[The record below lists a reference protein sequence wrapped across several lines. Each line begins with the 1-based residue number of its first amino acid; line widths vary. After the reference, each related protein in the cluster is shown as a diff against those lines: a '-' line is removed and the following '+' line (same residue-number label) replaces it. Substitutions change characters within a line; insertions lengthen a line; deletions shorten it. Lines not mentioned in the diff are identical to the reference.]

1 LPTASLFIILYTQSK
16 KEDQVN
22 RRSFLSA
29 GAVASVA
36 AAGFRPRY
44 IRAAQLAAQH
54 GEIYRKLGVRPL
66 INAAGTYTI
75 LSGSLMPERARRA
88 MEEASHSFVRLE
100 DLQKAVGERIAK
112 LLGAESAMV
121 TSGAAGAILLA
132 TAACVTGTD
141 LEMIRRLPNL
151 DGMKSEVIVP
161 REHRNGFDHAAR
173 TVGVKLVE
181 VETVDDLH
189 RAIGPQ
195 TAMLYFTNIFEPKGQ
210 IKRAE
215 FIAAGKQ
222 AGIPVFNDA
231 AAELP
236 PASNL
241 TSIIREGF
249 DLVAFSGGKGMRGPQ
264 STGLLLGRKDLIQA
278 ALLNNNPNEDA
289 IGRPCKVGKEEMLGL
304 LAALEEYLR
313 RDHEADMRLWRGFM
327 ESIARDLRG
336 ISTVTAEVY
345 VPGPGEHPIPY
356 LRVRWDENRLN
367 LKYADCAQQLR
378 DGDPSIE
385 VNAGGDGLNLASYNL
400 YSGEERI
407 VGFRLRGILREAVRR
422 G

>member
-1 LPTASLFIILYTQSK
+1 M
-16 KEDQVN
+16 D
-22 RRSFLSA
+22 RRTFLS
-29 GAVASVA
+29 GSAVVSVA

-75 LSGSLMPERARRA
+75 LTGSLMPERARRA
-88 MEEASHSFVRLE
+88 MEEAARSFVRLE

-112 LLGAESAMV
+112 LLGVESAMV
-121 TSGAAGAILLA
+121 TSGGAGSIMLA

-141 LEMIRRLPNL
+141 PEKIRRIPNL
-151 DGMKSEVIVP
+151 DGMKSEVIIP

-181 VETVDDLH
+181 VETLDDLH
-189 RAIGPQ
+189 RALGPQ

-210 IKRAE
+210 IKRQE

-241 TSIIREGF
+241 SSIVREGF
-249 DLVAFSGGKGMRGPQ
+249 DLVGFSGGKGLRGPQ
-264 STGLLLGRKDLIQA
+264 SSGLLLGRKELIQA
-278 ALLNNNPNEDA
+278 ALLNNNPYEDA
-289 IGRPCKVGKEEMLGL
+289 IGRPCKVGKEEMMGL

-313 RDHEADMRLWRGFM
+313 RDHEADMRLWRGFV
-327 ESIARDLRG
+327 ESVARDLRG

-345 VPGPGEHPIPY
+345 VPGPGAHPIPY
-356 LRVRWDENRLN
+356 LRVQWDQNRLN

-385 VNAGGDGLNLASYNL
+385 VNAGGDGLSLASYNL
-400 YSGEERI
+400 CPGEERI
-407 VGFRLRGILREAVRR
+407 VGFRLRGILRQAARR
-422 G
+422 A

>member
-1 LPTASLFIILYTQSK
+1 MT
-16 KEDQVN
+16 
-22 RRSFLSA
+22 RRIFLSS

-36 AAGFRPRY
+36 AAGFSPRY
-44 IRAAQLAAQH
+44 IRAAQMAAQH

-66 INAAGTYTI
+66 INVAGTYTI
-75 LSGSLMPERARRA
+75 LTGSLIPERARRA
-88 MEEASHSFVRLE
+88 MEEASLSFVRLE

-112 LLGAESAMV
+112 LLGCESAMV
-121 TSGAAGAILLA
+121 TSGGAGSILLA

-141 LEMIRRLPNL
+141 PEKIRRIPNL
-151 DGMKSEVIVP
+151 EGMKSEVIVP

-181 VETVDDLH
+181 VETLDDLH

-210 IKRAE
+210 IKRAD

-236 PASNL
+236 PATNL
-241 TSIIREGF
+241 SSIVREGF
-249 DLVAFSGGKGMRGPQ
+249 DLVGFSGGKGIRGPQ
-264 STGLLLGRKDLIQA
+264 SSGLLLGRKELIQA

-289 IGRPCKVGKEEMLGL
+289 IGRPCKVGKEEILGL
-304 LAALEEYLR
+304 LAALEEYVK

-327 ESIARDLRG
+327 ESVARDLRG
-336 ISTVTAEVY
+336 VSTVTAEVY
-345 VPGPGEHPIPY
+345 VPGPGAHPVPY
-356 LRVRWDENRLN
+356 LRVQWDENRLN

-400 YSGEERI
+400 YPGEERI
-407 VGFRLRGILREAVRR
+407 VGLRLRGILRQAARR
-422 G
+422 A

>member
-1 LPTASLFIILYTQSK
+1 MTRRTFFSTGAFTSL
-16 KEDQVN
+16 
-22 RRSFLSA
+22 
-29 GAVASVA
+29 A

-44 IRAAQLAAQH
+44 LRAAQMAARH
-54 GEIYRKLGVRPL
+54 GEIYRRLGVRPF

-75 LSGSLMPERARRA
+75 LTGSLMPERARRS
-88 MEEASHSFVRLE
+88 MEEAARCFVRLE
-100 DLQKAVGERIAK
+100 DLQQAVGKRIAE
-112 LLGAESAMV
+112 LLGAPSAMV
-121 TSGAAGAILLA
+121 TAGGACSILLA

-141 LEMIRRLPNL
+141 PDKIRRIPNL
-151 DGMKSEVIVP
+151 EGMKSEVIVP
-161 REHRNGFDHAAR
+161 RQHRNGFDHAAR

-181 VETVDDLH
+181 VDTADDLH

-215 FIAAGKQ
+215 FVAAGQQ

-249 DLVAFSGGKGMRGPQ
+249 DLVGFSGGKGLRGPQ
-264 STGLLLGRKDLIQA
+264 GSGLLLGRKDLIQA

-289 IGRPCKVGKEEMLGL
+289 IGRPSKVGKEEMLGL
-304 LAALEEYLR
+304 LAALEEYLK
-313 RDHEADMRLWRGFM
+313 RDHDADQRLWRRFM
-327 ESIARDLRG
+327 ESVASDLKG
-336 ISTVTAEVY
+336 IPTVTTEIY
-345 VPGPGEHPIPY
+345 VPGPGAHPIPY
-356 LRVRWDENRLN
+356 LRVQWDQNALN

-378 DGDPSIE
+378 DGDPSVE
-385 VNAGGDGLNLASYNL
+385 VNAGADGLNLASYNL
-400 YSGEERI
+400 YPGEERI
-407 VGFRLRGILREAVRR
+407 VGLRLRGILRPAARR
-422 G
+422 S

>member
-1 LPTASLFIILYTQSK
+1 VT
-16 KEDQVN
+16 
-22 RRSFLSA
+22 RRIFLSS
-29 GAVASVA
+29 GAAASVA

-44 IRAAQLAAQH
+44 IRAAQMAAQH
-54 GEIYRKLGVRPL
+54 GEIYRKLGVRPF

-75 LSGSLMPERARRA
+75 LSGSLLPERARHA
-88 MEEASHSFVRLE
+88 MEEAARCFVRLE
-100 DLQKAVGERIAK
+100 DLQKAAGERIAQ
-112 LLGAESAMV
+112 LLGVEAAMV
-121 TSGAAGAILLA
+121 TSGGAGSILLA
-132 TAACVTGTD
+132 TAACVTRSD
-141 LEMIRRLPNL
+141 EEKIRRIPNL
-151 DGMKSEVIVP
+151 EGMKNEVIVP

-241 TSIIREGF
+241 SNIFREGF
-249 DLVAFSGGKGMRGPQ
+249 DLVGFSGGKGLRGPQ
-264 STGLLLGRKDLIQA
+264 SSGLLLGRKELIQA
-278 ALLNNNPNEDA
+278 ALLNNNPIEDA
-289 IGRPCKVGKEEMLGL
+289 VGRPCKVGKEEIVGL
-304 LAALEEYLR
+304 LAALEEYVQ
-313 RDHEADMRLWRGFM
+313 RDHDADMRLWRGFV
-327 ESIARDLRG
+327 ESIAKDLRG
-336 ISTVTAEVY
+336 ISTVSTEIY
-345 VPGPGEHPIPY
+345 VPGPGAHPIPY
-356 LRVRWDENRLN
+356 LRVKWDEGRLN
-367 LKYADCAQQLR
+367 LKYVDCGQQLR

-385 VNAGGDGLNLASYNL
+385 VNAASDGLNLASYNM
-400 YSGEERI
+400 YPGEERI
-407 VGFRLRGILREAVRR
+407 VGLRLRGILRQAARQA
-422 G
+422 

>member
-1 LPTASLFIILYTQSK
+1 MT
-16 KEDQVN
+16 
-22 RRSFLSA
+22 RRIFLSSA
-29 GAVASVA
+29 AVASVA
-36 AAGFRPRY
+36 SAGLRPRY
-44 IRAAQLAAQH
+44 IRAARLAAQH

-88 MEEASHSFVRLE
+88 MEEAALSFVRLE

-112 LLGAESAMV
+112 LLGVESAMV
-121 TSGAAGAILLA
+121 TSGGAGSILLA

-141 LEMIRRLPNL
+141 PEKIRRLPNL
-151 DGMKSEVIVP
+151 EGMKNEVIVP

-173 TVGVKLVE
+173 TVGVKLIE
-181 VETVDDLH
+181 VATLDDLH

-241 TSIIREGF
+241 SSIFREGF
-249 DLVAFSGGKGMRGPQ
+249 DLVGFSGGKGLRGPQ
-264 STGLLLGRKDLIQA
+264 CSGLLLGRKDLIQA
-278 ALLNNNPNEDA
+278 ALLNNNPIEDA
-289 IGRPCKVGKEEMLGL
+289 IGRPCKVGKEEIMGL
-304 LAALEEYLR
+304 LAALEEYVQ
-313 RDHEADMRLWRGFM
+313 RDHEADLRLWRGFM
-327 ESIARDLRG
+327 ESVARDLRG
-336 ISTVTAEVY
+336 ISTVTTEVY
-345 VPGPGEHPIPY
+345 VPGPGAHPIPY
-356 LRVRWDENRLN
+356 LRVQWDENRLN
-367 LKYADCAQQLR
+367 LKYGDCAQQLR

-400 YSGEERI
+400 FPGEERI
-407 VGFRLRGILREAVRR
+407 VGLRLRGMLRQAARR
-422 G
+422 A